1 MKKFNN
7 EEAFEFCMQMSMIL
21 SSGLSVQE
29 GLEIIMDDS
38 DNKLM
43 KEACKQIHEEV
54 VAQGSFYQAI
64 KDHECFDDYMKQMVK
79 IGEVSGH
86 LDNVMQELSAYY
98 ERAYDL
104 SKQLREALFYPFV
117 LLLMMWVVVG
127 IIMWKVLPI
136 FTNVLENMGSPL
148 PESATM
154 MMQFGSGFA
163 IVSFVILTVLLL
175 LVLYVVVRMRKGEG
189 NGAIFLSKFFL
200 TKRLFHNISMARM
213 TYAFS
218 LFISGGFD
226 IEDSLSYLPGIVDEE
241 LTKEKI
247 IACMQGM
254 KEGESFEAMIQKVHL
269 YDGAYANMIITGFHS
284 GKSDDVMKKISLLY
298 EKDVDHSISS
308 FLNTIEP
315 VIVVFLSLIVGVIL
329 LSVMLPLM
337 SIMTSLG

>member
-7 EEAFEFCMQMSMIL
+7 EEAFEFCTQMSMIL

-148 PESATM
+148 PESANM

-189 NGAIFLSKFFL
+189 NGATFLSKFFL

-241 LTKEKI
+241 LTKQKI

-254 KEGESFEAMIQKVHL
+254 KEGESFETMIQKVHL